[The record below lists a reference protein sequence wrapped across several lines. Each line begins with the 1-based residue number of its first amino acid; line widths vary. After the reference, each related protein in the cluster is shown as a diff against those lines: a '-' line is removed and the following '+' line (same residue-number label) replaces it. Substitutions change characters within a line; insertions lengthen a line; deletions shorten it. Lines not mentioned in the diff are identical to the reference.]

1 MEQPKAGMALH
12 RGLIRPSE
20 KSQGLKSVRDA
31 SAKLAELRRAQA
43 AQNEADREA
52 FNRAWG
58 KHPDGDG

>member
-1 MEQPKAGMALH
+1 LH